1 MHPTLTF
8 DLIRADHAERLEA
21 ARLSRRRE
29 ARPAD
34 GTRGRPPEPRRA
46 QPALRTLLAGT
57 TPVAGIR

>member
-34 GTRGRPPEPRRA
+34 GTRGRPPKRRRA
-46 QPALRTLLAGT
+46 RPAVRALLAET
-57 TPVAGIR
+57 TAVAGIR

>member
-34 GTRGRPPEPRRA
+34 GTRGRPPEP
-46 QPALRTLLAGT
+46 ALRTLLAGT
-57 TPVAGIR
+57 TAVAGIR